1 MSRPLRVAE
10 RRALALLFLLLVT
23 AAGLA
28 APSVVRAAT
37 APEAVPATP
46 APEPFGAAC
55 RASVQ
60 GSHVVAYCHNPYPDT
75 DRVALHTDCAM
86 WWDLDADAAPVDV
99 APGQTVRL
107 TDRCWKGVGAVWMT
121 HQKVS

>member
-1 MSRPLRVAE
+1 MSRPLRVTE
-10 RRALALLFLLLVT
+10 RRALALLLLLLVT

-37 APEAVPATP
+37 APEAAPVP

-55 RASVQ
+55 RTSVQ
-60 GSHVVAYCHNPYPDT
+60 GSHAVAYCHNPYPDV
-75 DRVALHTDCAM
+75 DRVRLHTDCAM

-99 APGQTVRL
+99 FPGQTVRL
-107 TDRCWKGVGAVWMT
+107 IDRCWKGVGAVWVT